1 MGQMKLY
8 DFEDILTE
16 QYGEIGTPRR
26 DKFER
31 QVDESVHAYRIGE
44 AVKKSPSA
52 TESHP
57 RAIGRTYW
65 SEEGADIPH

>member
-1 MGQMKLY
+1 MKLY

-31 QVDESVHAYRIGE
+31 QVDEAVHAYRIGE
-44 AVKKSPSA
+44 AGGVQRGQTSVVGNWLSPLALFASFSGLRKK
-52 TESHP
+52 
-57 RAIGRTYW
+57 R
-65 SEEGADIPH
+65 